1 MSKQSSVGGS
11 SSRHC
16 SYTPLQLLRKE
27 ERNKDNSQEKSKN
40 RRKKETYKQGKR
52 KRNEEDNKETRGRR
66 KNN

>member
-16 SYTPLQLLRKE
+16 SYTPLQLLRK